1 MMKRFIGL
9 VLVFIFIFSIVSCSK
24 SEKKITIGYK
34 QDFPFADQIW
44 EPCDM
49 TVDSAGNLYILDRF
63 EGACV
68 HKFDPT
74 GVYLGKMGG
83 LGKERGYLFLPLSV
97 AVDEV
102 GDVWV
107 ADRVNKRVTRFSN
120 TGECLLTVEAG
131 ENFQMQAPEAMVV
144 GGDGAIYIADSL
156 ADSIWRIEP
165 YGVAELYK
173 GPQELNAPEDILW
186 LDDGLLIADTG
197 AERLV
202 LPDGSIQEIYDL
214 EGEKV
219 RPHKIKVFSEGFAL
233 IVSLSPTVGK
243 DPDKFQPYLL
253 LLDGEFKTTAEHKL
267 DPELVGDVQGFGKD
281 TILVSYPKLNRVVE
295 YRVKE

>member
-1 MMKRFIGL
+1 
-9 VLVFIFIFSIVSCSK
+9 
-24 SEKKITIGYK
+24 
-34 QDFPFADQIW
+34 
-44 EPCDM
+44 
-49 TVDSAGNLYILDRF
+49 
-63 EGACV
+63 
-68 HKFDPT
+68 
-74 GVYLGKMGG
+74 MGG

-120 TGECLLTVEAG
+120 TGECLITVEAG

-144 GGDGAIYIADSL
+144 GGDEAIYIADSL

-173 GPQELNAPEDILW
+173 GPQELKAPEDIMW
-186 LDDGLLIADTG
+186 FDDGLLIVDSGT
-197 AERLV
+197 ERLV
-202 LPDGSIQEIYDL
+202 LPDGSIQEIYNL
-214 EGEKV
+214 EGEKM
-219 RPHKIKVFSEGFAL
+219 RPHKIKAFGEGFAL
-233 IVSLSPTVGK
+233 IASVSPAQGK
-243 DPDKFQPYLL
+243 DTEKFQPYLL
-253 LLDGEFKTTAEHKL
+253 LLDSEFKTTTEHKL

>member
-1 MMKRFIGL
+1 MKNPISLLL
-9 VLVFIFIFSIVSCSK
+9 VILLSVSLFSCSR
-24 SEKKITIGYK
+24 SEKETAIEYK
-34 QDFPFADQIW
+34 QDFPFSDQTW

-74 GVYLGKMGG
+74 GVYLGKIGA
-83 LGKERGYLFLPLSV
+83 LGKERGYLFLPLSM

-102 GDVWV
+102 GDIWV

-144 GGDGAIYIADSL
+144 GGDGKIYIADSL
-156 ADSIWRIEP
+156 ADSIWGVEP
-165 YGVAELYK
+165 YGVVELYK
-173 GPQELNAPEDILW
+173 GPQELKAPEDILW
-186 LDDGLLIADTG
+186 YEDGLLIVDTG
-197 AERLV
+197 AERLE
-202 LPDGSIQEIYDL
+202 LPDGSIQEIYNL
-214 EGEKV
+214 AEQKM
-219 RPHKIKVFSEGFAL
+219 RPHKIKPFGEGFAL
-233 IVSLSPTVGK
+233 IASISATAGK
-243 DPDKFQPYLL
+243 SGEQFQPYLL
-253 LLDGEFKTTAEHKL
+253 LLDDKFKTTAEHKL

-281 TILVSYPKLNRVVE
+281 IILVSYPKLNRVVE
-295 YRVKE
+295 YSVKE